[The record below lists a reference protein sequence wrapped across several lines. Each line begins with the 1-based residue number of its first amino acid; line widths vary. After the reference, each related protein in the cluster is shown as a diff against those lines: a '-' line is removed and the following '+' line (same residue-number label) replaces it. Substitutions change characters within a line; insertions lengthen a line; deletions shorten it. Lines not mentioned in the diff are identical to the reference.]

1 MELLLRNRKYKL
13 KAIHIYLGKINPR
26 IELDTSNE
34 FSSVVFEKTETDDR
48 NPVTNLVQLRNRYQK
63 EIDDDML
70 LNHVSLEE
78 VFSLYSNLGRLFSC
92 PFYDWLLRLE
102 ELKLEEFW
110 EHTERILSTEFHRFS
125 VKGKITSNNLLT
137 ELMDKLPEKAELS
150 IDSDLPLDYSHPKA
164 LKFPV
169 IRYTDARWLKMEH
182 LLSIR
187 NVDLI
192 KLEST
197 NFDCGDVNQFLHYW
211 SDCDKDMIEQI
222 YITLK
227 EGTEIDEQEMI
238 KDLIVI
244 SEKDSGSLVFMKA
257 RNIPKTRCW

>member
-1 MELLLRNRKYKL
+1 
-13 KAIHIYLGKINPR
+13 
-26 IELDTSNE
+26 
-34 FSSVVFEKTETDDR
+34 
-48 NPVTNLVQLRNRYQK
+48 
-63 EIDDDML
+63 
-70 LNHVSLEE
+70 
-78 VFSLYSNLGRLFSC
+78 
-92 PFYDWLLRLE
+92 
-102 ELKLEEFW
+102 
-110 EHTERILSTEFHRFS
+110 
-125 VKGKITSNNLLT
+125 
-137 ELMDKLPEKAELS
+137 MDKLPEKAELS

-169 IRYTDARWLKMEH
+169 TRYKDARWLKMEH

-222 YITLK
+222 NITLK

-257 RNIPKTRCW
+257 RNMENRKLVVGELEFRENGVTFSASDPSEEDCLYEYSILELLHQKRDFEENIRKMEKEFRGLRDSEKKKLQLEMEELERKLKVLNRDYVV